1 METPKE
7 ILHEID
13 NANNYYLED
22 REMLVVP
29 LETIKQYFESI
40 PAEPEVGVML
50 AEVLSLSEY
59 YNSQEIQDWMNA
71 PMGKPGVGQVDTIVI
86 KPCPFCGK
94 VPKEYTIGRANHN
107 ELRNMVKCET
117 GSCALWG
124 HPFYLDKWNERVL

>member
-40 PAEPEVGVML
+40 PVEPEVDVQT
-50 AEVLSLSEY
+50 AIEVTLLLHGMDLTP
-59 YNSQEIQDWMNA
+59 QCDRQ
-71 PMGKPGVGQVDTIVI
+71 
-86 KPCPFCGK
+86 
-94 VPKEYTIGRANHN
+94 GR
-107 ELRNMVKCET
+107 
-117 GSCALWG
+117 
-124 HPFYLDKWNERVL
+124 

>member
-40 PAEPEVGVML
+40 PLESQLVVKL
-50 AEVLSLSEY
+50 AEAERLLKETLTCSNNDKDER
-59 YNSQEIQDWMNA
+59 
-71 PMGKPGVGQVDTIVI
+71 GVCCQCREAI
-86 KPCPFCGK
+86 
-94 VPKEYTIGRANHN
+94 NN
-107 ELRNMVKCET
+107 
-117 GSCALWG
+117 
-124 HPFYLDKWNERVL
+124 YLDNSKFTA